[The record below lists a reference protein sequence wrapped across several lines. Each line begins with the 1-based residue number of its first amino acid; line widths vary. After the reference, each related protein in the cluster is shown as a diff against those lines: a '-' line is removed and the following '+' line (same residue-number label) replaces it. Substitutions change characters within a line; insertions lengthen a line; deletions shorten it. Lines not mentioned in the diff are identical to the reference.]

1 MDNVE
6 VPEAP
11 IMTLRTFASLLL
23 LTSLATAQ
31 EGTLDPAPPSG
42 ITAQQIIERFAAK
55 EKEFKA
61 ARENYIYRQ
70 SVKVQTL
77 DGSTVDGEY
86 QMVVDISYDDKG
98 KRVENVI
105 FAPQNSLRRIS
116 MSPEDH
122 ADLENRIPF
131 ALNSDEIAQY
141 NIGYVGQQR
150 VDELDTYVFD
160 VSPRVIEK
168 GKRYFEGRIWVD
180 KEDYQIVKTFGK
192 NVPDVRAT
200 GKKKDQQ
207 ENLFPKFTTY
217 REQID
222 GKYWFPTYSRADD
235 TLQFQS
241 GDIRMRMI
249 VKYTNYQ
256 RFETGFKEKVTFQ
269 GSEVKSEPPPSNKF
283 TSRSRPVRGH
293 RDAKVEI
300 VVFDDYQCPA
310 CSQLYDTIFNDVMR
324 THGDRVRVVYRD
336 YPLPNHPWAV
346 RAAVNANC
354 LAEQNHEAYWDF
366 AGYVHLNQREIT
378 GDERPLRDQVAALD
392 RQAEEIAQQ
401 RGLSDS
407 QIKACVKAAKDGEI
421 RASIREGNSLG
432 VDSTPTLFVNGRI
445 VRGAIRAPELRTMLD
460 RMLREASRA
469 TP

>member
-1 MDNVE
+1 
-6 VPEAP
+6 
-11 IMTLRTFASLLL
+11 MTIRSLAVLLL
-23 LTSLATAQ
+23 LTLPVAAE
-31 EGTLDPAPPSG
+31 EGALDPAPPSG

-150 VDELDTYVFD
+150 VDELETYVFD
-160 VSPRVIEK
+160 VSPKLIEK

-207 ENLFPKFTTY
+207 ENLFPKFTTW

-241 GDIRMRMI
+241 GDVRMRMI

-269 GSEVKSEPPPSNKF
+269 GTEVKSAPTPQGDKPP
-283 TSRSRPVRGH
+283 
-293 RDAKVEI
+293 
-300 VVFDDYQCPA
+300 
-310 CSQLYDTIFNDVMR
+310 
-324 THGDRVRVVYRD
+324 
-336 YPLPNHPWAV
+336 
-346 RAAVNANC
+346 
-354 LAEQNHEAYWDF
+354 
-366 AGYVHLNQREIT
+366 
-378 GDERPLRDQVAALD
+378 
-392 RQAEEIAQQ
+392 AQ
-401 RGLSDS
+401 SPP
-407 QIKACVKAAKDGEI
+407 K
-421 RASIREGNSLG
+421 
-432 VDSTPTLFVNGRI
+432 
-445 VRGAIRAPELRTMLD
+445 
-460 RMLREASRA
+460 
-469 TP
+469 